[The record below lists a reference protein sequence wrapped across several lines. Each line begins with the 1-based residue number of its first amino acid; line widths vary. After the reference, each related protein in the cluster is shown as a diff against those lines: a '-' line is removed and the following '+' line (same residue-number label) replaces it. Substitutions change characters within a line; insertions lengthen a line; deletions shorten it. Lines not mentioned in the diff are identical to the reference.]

1 MAEKFNIQ
9 QLFFDVFGI
18 AMNPKVD
25 VPQTA
30 DRKRMSN
37 LDEPYYAKQANK
49 FGGREWF
56 LPVKVGVVQLPLPL
70 ITVDAAR
77 EIVKRKMKAVDGDLK
92 TNLGKRDYTIT
103 VRGMCVGENGAWP
116 EEEVTRLY
124 ELEDYGIAM
133 PISNVVTAIFG
144 IEKVVVDRLRI
155 FETKGYKGIVPY
167 QIEMTSDKEH
177 SLIVEDV

>member
-1 MAEKFNIQ
+1 MAKQINIA
-9 QLFFDVFGI
+9 QLFHEAFGI
-18 AMNPKVD
+18 AINPKID
-25 VPQTA
+25 VPA
-30 DRKRMSN
+30 MPERRRMSG

-77 EIVKRKMKAVDGDLK
+77 DIVKRKMKAIDGELK
-92 TNLGKRDYTIT
+92 TNLGKKDYTIT
-103 VRGMCVGENGAWP
+103 VRGVCVGENGEWP

-124 ELEDYGIAM
+124 ELEDYGITM

-144 IEKVVVDRLRI
+144 IEHVVVERLRI
-155 FETKGYKGIVPY
+155 FETKGYKSVVPY
-167 QIEMTSDKEH
+167 QVEMTSDKEYE
-177 SLIVEDV
+177 LIVEDV